1 MEIHKAR
8 PAHSWREFFTELGT
22 IVLGICIALS
32 GEEIISWYHWRGQM
46 REAGTAIAS
55 EMTYNLVGAIARIRS
70 LDCGERRLDA
80 LSIILDEAAR
90 TGSLPPV
97 GLIGGPVRH
106 QWRSDAWDSVVASQ
120 TAAHFPPEKL
130 AALASLY
137 KRVQRAELYAT
148 RETEAWSDLYAMV
161 GPGRRLDS
169 TSEADLRR
177 TLSRARDTG
186 RTLTTISGFVVNE
199 AVAMNLPFTAAERRE
214 LDRIRKRPL
223 MDAPRQ
229 EDDASTFFICGPIRA
244 VPAHY
249 GEAPEGE
256 IPEVVRKITAH
267 LPLFGEGVP

>member
-1 MEIHKAR
+1 MEIHKVR

-46 REAGTAIAS
+46 QEARTAIAS

-80 LSIILDEAAR
+80 LSKILDEAGR
-90 TGSLPPV
+90 TGNLPPV

-106 QWRSDAWDSVVASQ
+106 QWRSSAWDSVVASQ
-120 TAAHFPPEKL
+120 TATHFPPDQL
-130 AALASLY
+130 VALASLY

-161 GPGRRLDS
+161 GPGGRLDS
-169 TSEADLRR
+169 ASEADLRR

-186 RTLTTISGFVVNE
+186 RTLTTMSWILVNE
-199 AVAMNLPFTAAERRE
+199 AAAVNLPFTAAERHE
-214 LDRIRKRPL
+214 LDRIQRRSL
-223 MDAPRQ
+223 VAPQRQ
-229 EDDASTFFICGPIRA
+229 QDDANTSSICGPIGP
-244 VPAHY
+244 VPANY
-249 GEAPEGE
+249 GAAPEGE
-256 IPEVVRKITAH
+256 AAALLSKLATR
-267 LPLFGEGVP
+267 LPDFGKAAP